1 VTGVPVTTQ
10 PRRLPSRVRI
20 APPEGA
26 SCRELGDLEQV
37 RTVPKKRLS
46 SRWGSVAPATMRK
59 VSTIVPLLLDRD
71 DRGGFGVA

>member
-1 VTGVPVTTQ
+1 
-10 PRRLPSRVRI
+10 
-20 APPEGA
+20 
-26 SCRELGDLEQV
+26 
-37 RTVPKKRLS
+37 VPKKRLS